1 MSRLHAAG
9 SARLDGGQGQLRGVV
24 WIPTRPVGGSE
35 QRKETERGRAR
46 STYDKVDGL
55 GETPVS
61 DRAERTRLLVR
72 DTLGMV
78 RMSVSVSVEDG
89 GDGIP

>member
-1 MSRLHAAG
+1 MLWDLQGWAGVRDSRGALCG
-9 SARLDGGQGQLRGVV
+9 YLPVLWEGVSEARSR
-24 WIPTRPVGGSE
+24 RS
-35 QRKETERGRAR
+35 

-55 GETPVS
+55 GERVCVG

-78 RMSVSVSVEDG
+78 RMSASVEDE

>member
-9 SARLDGGQGQLRGVV
+9 SARLGGGQGQQRGVV

-35 QRKETERGRAR
+35 QRKEAEGNRAR
-46 STYDKVDGL
+46 STYDEVDGL
-55 GETPVS
+55 GETPIS
-61 DRAERTRLLVR
+61 DRAKRTRLLVG

-78 RMSVSVSVEDG
+78 RMSVSVEDG

>member
-1 MSRLHAAG
+1 M
-9 SARLDGGQGQLRGVV
+9 GGR
-24 WIPTRPVGGSE
+24 E
-35 QRKETERGRAR
+35 QRKEAEEGRAR
-46 STYDKVDGL
+46 STYDEVDGL

-61 DRAERTRLLVR
+61 GRAERTRLLVR

-78 RMSVSVSVEDG
+78 RMSVSVEDG